1 MMSRTAIIFYS
12 RSGTGRAVAE
22 RLATASGW
30 PAWEIRDAKPRAG
43 LSGDL
48 RCVVDSLFKRS
59 PAYRYDG
66 PELDVLDHVV
76 LVAPVWLRSLAAPMR
91 AFLKTEA
98 SFLPAYS
105 VICVMSGVGGFRAVD
120 DIATL
125 AGKKPRSILLLKQAD
140 VLAEECDASLFRF
153 KEQVAA
159 ATPAGRD
166 DAQVIPAVD

>member
-1 MMSRTAIIFYS
+1 MSRTGIVFYS
-12 RSGTGRAVAE
+12 RSGTGRSVAE

-30 PAWEIRDAKPRAG
+30 PVWEIRDAEPRSG
-43 LSGDL
+43 LVGDL

-66 PELDVLDHVV
+66 PELDTLDHVV

-91 AFLKTEA
+91 AFLKTEG

-159 ATPAGRD
+159 STPAGRD
-166 DAQVIPAVD
+166 DSHVLRAVD